1 MLGTY
6 AANGE
11 IDMETAPAFAIDLRE
26 CIENADEPLV
36 SVDCAGVTFMDSAGY
51 HVLLGATRHAA
62 RQGHTLV
69 IRNLPPACA
78 RLIRMCNTDGEI
90 RVERAPERAAC
101 TGASVVAHDRDAAIV
116 A

>member
-11 IDMETAPAFAIDLRE
+11 IDMETAPAFAIDLRK
-26 CIENADEPLV
+26 CIESSDETLV
-36 SVDCAGVTFMDSAGY
+36 SVDCSGVTFMDSAGY
-51 HVLLGATRHAA
+51 HALLGATRHAA

-78 RLIRMCNTDGEI
+78 RLIRMCNADGELRI
-90 RVERAPERAAC
+90 ERAPERASRS
-101 TGASVVAHDRDAAIV
+101 GDVVVALDRGRTVV

>member
-6 AANGE
+6 AASGE

-26 CIENADEPLV
+26 CIENANETLV
-36 SVDCAGVTFMDSAGY
+36 SVDCTGVTFMDSAGY
-51 HVLLGATRHAA
+51 HALLGATRHAA

-78 RLIRMCNTDGEI
+78 RLIRMCNADGEI
-90 RVERAPERAAC
+90 RVDRAPERAVRR
-101 TGASVVAHDRDAAIV
+101 GASVVAHDRDVAIV